1 MGWTR
6 RYSAAHLAAL
16 TFFRSGLPKG
26 WGELIQIAAPDK
38 SSNAAKEEI
47 FMSEA
52 ITSKIAINNAIE
64 CVLSASDSYI
74 ETLSIQAIDLQPGL
88 LELVIRTQLLSAK
101 NPVEKR
107 VKSRTCIERSRLIE
121 LQKGI
126 GQFLQAIGGSSGEPD
141 LS

>member
-1 MGWTR
+1 M
-6 RYSAAHLAAL
+6 
-16 TFFRSGLPKG
+16 
-26 WGELIQIAAPDK
+26 IQIAAPDK

-47 FMSEA
+47 VMSEA

-74 ETLSIQAIDLQPGL
+74 ETLSIQDIELQPGL
-88 LELVIRTQLLSAK
+88 LELVIRTQLMSAK
-101 NPVEKR
+101 NPAEKR
-107 VKSRTCIERSRLIE
+107 VKSRICIERSRLIE

-126 GQFLQAIGGSSGEPD
+126 GQFLQATGGSSGEPD